1 MKLNSILHSIRRV
14 TLTLALGSGVVS
26 SVIYYMHSANKYLDP
41 EASAT
46 QEIMGIWFSI
56 LFILFTSIFIV
67 ASTILLVLSKKR
79 KINK

>member
-1 MKLNSILHSIRRV
+1 MKLNSILHTTRRV

-26 SVIYYMHSANKYLDP
+26 SVMYYMHAANEYVDP

-56 LFILFTSIFIV
+56 LFIVFTGIFV
-67 ASTILLVLSKKR
+67 VSSTILLILSKKR
-79 KINK
+79 KNK